1 MFRCPT
7 CITVLPDP
15 SARRCQICRQRIRRS
30 GPRILG
36 EEYRIGVKLLP
47 IDRALNERLRTRQF
61 THHQRPTPHGDPWD
75 NRFTTDRPFAPG
87 PQVSVTTALSFDL
100 PPAFE
105 PERTFELPSATSL
118 EDAIASATIA
128 PPVTE
133 ARWEMPE
140 PIEPDVEIDLT
151 APELTEEFETHVVA
165 AAASVYEPLR
175 VEPGPL
181 DPDVQALVDDLYR
194 RARSE
199 IVGTIDT
206 EPQEEEPVLTP
217 DPQPARRRG
226 WVPAVLADR
235 KRNDGGGGNG
245 NGRHTEDDPDF

>member
-15 SARRCQICRQRIRRS
+15 RARRCQICRQRIRRS

-36 EEYRIGVKLLP
+36 EEYRLGVKLLP
-47 IDRALNERLRTRQF
+47 IDRALNERLRTRTFQ
-61 THHQRPTPHGDPWD
+61 THHPRQAPHGDPWD
-75 NRFTTDRPFAPG
+75 NRFTTDRPYAPG
-87 PQVSVTTALSFDL
+87 PQLPVTTALSFDL
-100 PPAFE
+100 PPAFD
-105 PERTFELPSATSL
+105 PERTFEPPSETSL
-118 EDAIASATIA
+118 EVAIASATMA
-128 PPVTE
+128 PPETE
-133 ARWEMPE
+133 PRWEMPE
-140 PIEPDVEIDLT
+140 PIEPEVEIDLT
-151 APELTEEFETHVVA
+151 APEPAEEFETHLVA
-165 AAASVYEPLR
+165 APVYEPLR

-206 EPQEEEPVLTP
+206 EPLPQEEEPVLTH

-235 KRNDGGGGNG
+235 KRNEGGGNG
-245 NGRHTEDDPDF
+245 NGRHTEDDLDF